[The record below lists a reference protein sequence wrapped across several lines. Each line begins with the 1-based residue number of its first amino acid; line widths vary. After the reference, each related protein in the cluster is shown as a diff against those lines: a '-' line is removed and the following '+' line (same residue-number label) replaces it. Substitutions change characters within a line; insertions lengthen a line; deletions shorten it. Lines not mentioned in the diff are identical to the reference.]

1 MPVDLPCFLCVQV
14 YVIDSADTVRLE
26 EVSKEL
32 SELINE
38 EDKLAGVP
46 VLVFANKQ
54 DLLSAMP
61 ASDVSAPPWCSG
73 VSDPLNTHT
82 LVATGT
88 RPRNPRKHIHMHMH
102 GERDTHTS
110 TRTKQD

>member
-1 MPVDLPCFLCVQV
+1 M
-14 YVIDSADTVRLE
+14 IDSADTVRLE

-32 SELINE
+32 SELLNE

-61 ASDVSAPPWCSG
+61 ASDVRSSCMYSA
-73 VSDPLNTHT
+73 D
-82 LVATGT
+82 
-88 RPRNPRKHIHMHMH
+88 RQQRNPLHSRAVS
-102 GERDTHTS
+102 RTPVLLSWQWSCTS
-110 TRTKQD
+110 RFVFLFGLSPLTFVRRGVPLLSASRLPP

>member
-1 MPVDLPCFLCVQV
+1 LCTNHAYLCLYAFTLRMHVCTYAFGRCCVCVRAQV

-61 ASDVSAPPWCSG
+61 ASDV
-73 VSDPLNTHT
+73 
-82 LVATGT
+82 
-88 RPRNPRKHIHMHMH
+88 
-102 GERDTHTS
+102 
-110 TRTKQD
+110 

>member
-1 MPVDLPCFLCVQV
+1 MWQTLEPASHFYPRANALNTMTYPPPPPCVCQV

-32 SELINE
+32 AELLE

-61 ASDVSAPPWCSG
+61 AAEVRSG
-73 VSDPLNTHT
+73 GVGRGRELHQNGRVVVCLICPQQ
-82 LVATGT
+82 
-88 RPRNPRKHIHMHMH
+88 RWRR
-102 GERDTHTS
+102 
-110 TRTKQD
+110 